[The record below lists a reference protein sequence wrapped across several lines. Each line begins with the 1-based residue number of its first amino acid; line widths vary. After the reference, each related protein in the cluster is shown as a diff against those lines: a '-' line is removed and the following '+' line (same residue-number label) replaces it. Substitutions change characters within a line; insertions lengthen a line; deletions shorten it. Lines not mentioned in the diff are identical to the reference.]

1 MKKMDL
7 SNSDFFEV
15 SGNDDVKGFRKA
27 ASSYAQAARAASTQA
42 AEAHNHAIHLEK
54 ALLGGAVTRRKH
66 VEKAMNQ
73 SRVRALQQSDVARV
87 ASNLNLHAVRMA
99 SYRFSKKRAR
109 ERSDII
115 LKEARA
121 REARDRRKCVLA
133 NSRKTQ
139 KLEQAVKEAR
149 ALVSAQKSNSSLAQ
163 ARDVILCKDSLK
175 ESKVLS
181 RNLSVESKKHR
192 VELEKS
198 KKVVSAEET
207 RKFVSEAQK
216 SAAVA
221 TERSSGA
228 ESVRLAENKRR
239 TKFIDALFRGPCLLE
254 DGPVERL
261 MQTLRGSL
269 MEANKGYSHLTHELF
284 RRSRSE
290 DNCEYVA
297 RVANIDPRI
306 SIKKQVGQGANGS
319 VFFGVP
325 QRNPQERWA
334 IKLGILN
341 KHKVDN
347 FWYAVH
353 THQEIFE
360 SLQSSRVRVPQMR
373 GAHTLSSNSKVYA
386 GVVLMSYE
394 NAVNVRKVLKTSGR
408 EESILRK
415 FAKALRYMH
424 ESGFAHGDPHVGN
437 FMESHASSG
446 EIVIVD
452 FDRSA
457 NLARLIDVRRVRDAI
472 KYDVR
477 MAFMSLKRTLEEIYP
492 ETNQES
498 KLIWA
503 KWTKAFADSYT
514 YTTNASSISFLNY
527 TESVD
532 VLSNKYRH
540 EIHAQD
546 LYKSYY
552 TNVLNSARYYMKKEK
567 RERMHIFE
575 NM

>member
-1 MKKMDL
+1 M
-7 SNSDFFEV
+7 
-15 SGNDDVKGFRKA
+15 
-27 ASSYAQAARAASTQA
+27 
-42 AEAHNHAIHLEK
+42 
-54 ALLGGAVTRRKH
+54 
-66 VEKAMNQ
+66 
-73 SRVRALQQSDVARV
+73 

-99 SYRFSKKRAR
+99 SYRISKKRAK
-109 ERSDII
+109 ERSDTI
-115 LKEARA
+115 LKVARA
-121 REARDRRKCVLA
+121 REARDRRKCILA

-139 KLEQAVKEAR
+139 KLESAVKEAR

-163 ARDVILCKDSLK
+163 FKGALFLKDSLK

-181 RNLSVESKKHR
+181 RNLSLESKKHR
-192 VELEKS
+192 IELEKS
-198 KKVVSAEET
+198 NKRVSAEEA
-207 RKFVSEAQK
+207 RKSVRDAQK
-216 SAAVA
+216 FAAVA
-221 TERSSGA
+221 TDRSSGV

-239 TKFIDALFRGPCLLE
+239 TEFIEGLFRGPCLLE

-261 MQTLRGSL
+261 MQTLRGSF
-269 MEANKGYSHLTHELF
+269 MEANKGYSHLTAGPF

-297 RVANIDPRI
+297 RVANIDRGI

-325 QRNPQERWA
+325 KRNPQERWA
-334 IKLGILN
+334 MKMGILK
-341 KHKVDN
+341 KHRVDN

-353 THQEIFE
+353 THQEIFQ
-360 SLQSSRVRVPQMR
+360 SLQKPGVRVPKMR

-394 NAVNVRKVLKTSGR
+394 NAVNVRKVLKASGR

-415 FAKALRYMH
+415 FAKALRNMH

-437 FMESHASSG
+437 FMESHDSSG

-452 FDRSA
+452 FDRSVKL
-457 NLARLIDVRRVRDAI
+457 NRLYDVRRVRDAI

-514 YTTNASSISFLNY
+514 YTTDATKISFLNY
-527 TESVD
+527 TEGVD
-532 VLSNKYRH
+532 VLSSKYRH

-552 TNVLNSARYYMKKEK
+552 TNVLNSARFYMKKEK
-567 RERMHIFE
+567 RERMHIFGGK
-575 NM
+575 